1 MPLAL
6 QYKALSLYSLK
17 QKYRLCNHSEEIL
30 KVTQVPCTTVWLHIQ
45 CLSCITPFDGD
56 RTLWIIQNQPA
67 LLLAMCPIHLQPKLP
82 KIITAYYRGYF
93 QALNLYDILHEC
105 VYSEALVDIDI

>member
-6 QYKALSLYSLK
+6 QYKALSLYILK

-30 KVTQVPCTTVWLHIQ
+30 KVTQVPCTTVWQHIR
-45 CLSCITPFDGD
+45 CPSYIIPFDVD

-67 LLLAMCPIHLQPKLP
+67 LLLAKYPIHLQPKLP

-93 QALNLYDILHEC
+93 QALNLYDIPHEC
-105 VYSEALVDIDI
+105 VYSVDRVDIDI